1 MKPHIGLSDKSLKG
15 VVEILS
21 NVLANQVVLYT
32 KTRKFHWNVSGESF
46 MEYHLL
52 FESQYKELETAID
65 EVAERI
71 NKLGSATIG
80 TLQEFS
86 SRATIQET
94 PGKYPAAP
102 DMVRE
107 LLQDHESCIIFL
119 RKAIEECDEEYK
131 DAGTT
136 DFLTGLMEDHET
148 IAWKLRRYFK

>member
-1 MKPHIGLSDKSLKG
+1 MKPNIGLSDKSLKG

-21 NVLANQVVLYT
+21 DVLANQVVLYT
-32 KTRKFHWNVSGESF
+32 KTRKFHWNVAGESF

-52 FESQYKELETAID
+52 FESQYKELEEAID

-71 NKLGSATIG
+71 NKLGSNTIG
-80 TLQEFS
+80 TLKEFRD
-86 SRATIQET
+86 RAVIKEE
-94 PGKYPAAP
+94 PGVYPAAK

-107 LLQDHESCIIFL
+107 LLNDHETCIVAL
-119 RKAIEECDEEYK
+119 RKGIEECDDKYQ

-136 DFLTGLMEDHET
+136 DFLTKLMEDHET